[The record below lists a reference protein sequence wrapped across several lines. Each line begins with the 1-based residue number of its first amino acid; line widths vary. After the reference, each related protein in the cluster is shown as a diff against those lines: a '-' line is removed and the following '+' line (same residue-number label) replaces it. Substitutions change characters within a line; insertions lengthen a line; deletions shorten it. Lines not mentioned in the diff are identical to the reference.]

1 MNPED
6 IRANYRDLLGQVPD
20 NIEKR
25 LALAEAAD
33 RTDAI
38 AAIETWREELL
49 HRNALDRR
57 TQQLVHFALLIGS
70 GEENPAR
77 LHATGA
83 LKAGATVRELF
94 GVAETAAI
102 TGACLPSAV
111 QSISSPTPSM
121 KQKYDFPGFEPG

>member
-6 IRANYRDLLGQVPD
+6 IRANYRDLLGQVPN

-25 LALAEAAD
+25 LVLAEAAD

-38 AAIETWREELL
+38 AAIEAWREELL

-70 GEENPAR
+70 GEEIPAR

-94 GVAETAAI
+94 G
-102 TGACLPSAV
+102 
-111 QSISSPTPSM
+111 
-121 KQKYDFPGFEPG
+121 

>member
-1 MNPED
+1 MNPEE
-6 IRANYRDLLGQVPD
+6 IRANYRDLLGQVPN

-25 LALAEAAD
+25 LALAEAAG

-38 AAIETWREELL
+38 AAIEAWREELL

-102 TGACLPSAV
+102 TGGMPAFSRAV
-111 QSISSPTPSM
+111 DIITDAI
-121 KQKYDFPGFEPG
+121 KETAV

>member
-6 IRANYRDLLGQVPD
+6 IRANYRDLLGQVPN

-38 AAIETWREELL
+38 AAIEAWREELL
-49 HRNALDRR
+49 HRNALDRK

-70 GEENPAR
+70 AEEIPAR

-102 TGACLPSAV
+102 TGGMPAFSRAV
-111 QSISSPTPSM
+111 DIITDAI
-121 KQKYDFPGFEPG
+121 KETEI

>member
-1 MNPED
+1 MNPDD

-38 AAIETWREELL
+38 AAIEAWREELL

-70 GEENPAR
+70 GEEIPAR

-83 LKAGATVRELF
+83 IKAGATVRELF

-102 TGACLPSAV
+102 TGGMPAFSRAV
-111 QSISSPTPSM
+111 DIITDAF
-121 KQKYDFPGFEPG
+121 KETEI

>member
-6 IRANYRDLLGQVPD
+6 IRANYRDLLGQVPS

-25 LALAEAAD
+25 MVLAEAAD

-38 AAIETWREELL
+38 AAIEAWREELL

-70 GEENPAR
+70 GEEVPAR

-102 TGACLPSAV
+102 TGGMPAFSRAV
-111 QSISSPTPSM
+111 DIIT
-121 KQKYDFPGFEPG
+121 DAINETET

>member
-6 IRANYRDLLGQVPD
+6 IRANYRDLLGKVPD

-25 LALAEAAD
+25 LVLAEAAD

-38 AAIETWREELL
+38 AAIEAWREELL

-70 GEENPAR
+70 GEEIPAR

-102 TGACLPSAV
+102 TGGMPAFSRAV
-111 QSISSPTPSM
+111 DIIT
-121 KQKYDFPGFEPG
+121 DAINETET

>member
-6 IRANYRDLLGQVPD
+6 IRANYRDLLGQVPN

-38 AAIETWREELL
+38 AAIEAWREELL
-49 HRNALDRR
+49 HRNALDRK

-70 GEENPAR
+70 GEEIPAR

-102 TGACLPSAV
+102 TGGMPAFSRAV
-111 QSISSPTPSM
+111 DIITDAI
-121 KQKYDFPGFEPG
+121 KETEI

>member
-6 IRANYRDLLGQVPD
+6 IRANYRDLLGQVPS

-25 LALAEAAD
+25 LVLAEAAD

-38 AAIETWREELL
+38 AAIEGWREELL

-70 GEENPAR
+70 AEEIPAR

-102 TGACLPSAV
+102 TGGMPAFSRAV
-111 QSISSPTPSM
+111 DIITDAI
-121 KQKYDFPGFEPG
+121 KETEI

>member
-6 IRANYRDLLGQVPD
+6 IRANYRDLLGQVPS

-38 AAIETWREELL
+38 AAIEAWREELL

-57 TQQLVHFALLIGS
+57 TQQLVHFAMLIAS
-70 GEENPAR
+70 GEDIPAR

-102 TGACLPSAV
+102 TGGMPAFSRAV
-111 QSISSPTPSM
+111 DIITDAI
-121 KQKYDFPGFEPG
+121 KQAEI

>member
-6 IRANYRDLLGQVPD
+6 IRANYRDLLGQVPS

-38 AAIETWREELL
+38 VAIEAWREELL

-70 GEENPAR
+70 GEEIPAR

-83 LKAGATVRELF
+83 LKAGATMRELF

-102 TGACLPSAV
+102 TGGMPAFSRAV
-111 QSISSPTPSM
+111 DIIT
-121 KQKYDFPGFEPG
+121 DAITETEI